1 MLTQGAAMAH
11 ASSGRAAS
19 IELSTPTQEWLSNQT
34 VELVASISNL
44 PFGTQLFYEWDVRDE
59 SGQV

>member
-19 IELSTPTQEWLSNQT
+19 IDLTTPTQEWLSNQT

-44 PFGTQLFYEWDVRDE
+44 PFGTQLFYEWELRD
-59 SGQV
+59 